1 MFISSIQINSLKS
14 LDYIYRTLIFFGV
27 SQILQKWGIS
37 VTFIICVNH
46 FLRSKKFHKEN
57 DNGYNLC
64 VIDYLQFKRDQGKN
78 EN

>member
-1 MFISSIQINSLKS
+1 M
-14 LDYIYRTLIFFGV
+14 
-27 SQILQKWGIS
+27 SQILKKLGKS

-46 FLRSKKFHKEN
+46 FLQSKKFLKEN

-64 VIDYLQFKRDQGKN
+64 VIDYLQFKKDQGKS